1 VSVFTQCEQGHDLT
15 REMAYL
21 HLPNGNR
28 VCRSCHY
35 ARLPKSKQMKGDYAG
50 LARLG

>member
-1 VSVFTQCEQGHDLT
+1 MSPFTECEAGHDLT
-15 REMAYL
+15 RRSAHIY
-21 HLPNGNR
+21 LPNGNR
-28 VCRSCHY
+28 VCRLCHY

>member
-1 VSVFTQCEQGHDLT
+1 MSVFKACEAGHDLT
-15 REMAYL
+15 RPQAYL

-28 VCRSCHY
+28 VCRLCHY
-35 ARLPKSKQMKGDYAG
+35 ARLPKSKQMKGDYHG